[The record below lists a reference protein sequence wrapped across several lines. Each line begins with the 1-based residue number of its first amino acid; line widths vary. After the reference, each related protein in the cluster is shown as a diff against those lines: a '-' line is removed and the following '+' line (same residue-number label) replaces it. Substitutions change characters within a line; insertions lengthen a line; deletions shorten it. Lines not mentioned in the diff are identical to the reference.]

1 MVNNQFKQQFQEEI
15 LLVKNYIEFISD
27 SDKLMYDALV
37 YNAFID
43 SLCSDCET
51 SGEAIAKLE
60 LFVEDIR
67 LDFEVENEE
76 MPF

>member
-1 MVNNQFKQQFQEEI
+1 MVNNQFKQQYQEEI
-15 LLVKNYIEFISD
+15 SLVKNYIEHIAD
-27 SDKLMYDALV
+27 NDKLMYEALV
-37 YNAFID
+37 YNAFTD

-67 LDFEVENEE
+67 LDFEVECEE